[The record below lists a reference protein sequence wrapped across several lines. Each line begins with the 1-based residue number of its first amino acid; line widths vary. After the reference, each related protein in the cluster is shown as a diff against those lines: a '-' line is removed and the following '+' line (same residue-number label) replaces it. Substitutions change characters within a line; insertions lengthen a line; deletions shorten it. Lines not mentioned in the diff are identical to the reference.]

1 LTLQTFTPL
10 ETVMWQPTI
19 VLPSWHL
26 EDVARET
33 SETNAASVLNAY
45 AIAFHPA
52 VLAAGRRVPAWK
64 AAGAL
69 ESPIA
74 DQVIVLPEAS
84 KGKVAAD
91 WLKKAEEAGTI
102 VVSTT
107 PDRAACLKQL
117 LETPKLREQLAN
129 RPHATEGGE
138 LPESL
143 ATLPLADDFMALGIV
158 YLLTSLLSQAMYH
171 YDNIQETRFD
181 ELLID
186 AAEEAVRGDMERAKH
201 FFQEACEQLLESREK
216 FYPVDAHLIDL
227 CLLTDRLTKDDADSL
242 ASVDHTV
249 NLLCSSEDLQRATEN
264 QPDVLPSLR
273 QSVHEGKLA
282 LISGERN
289 DTSTP
294 LLPIQ
299 TLRWQLEQGLHDL
312 ESLLETHPQVWGRTT
327 YGLSTQ
333 VPLLLRKFGIKNA
346 FHLVLDDGIYPD
358 EEQSHFLWEGRS
370 GSTVHAV
377 SRIPL
382 SIEKASSVL
391 KIPERLAEAMNHDH
405 LACAILA
412 RWPKVRNP
420 WFNDILRVQAYAP
433 ILGKFIGMSQFLEET
448 DDSGHTSGYEQ
459 RFYFSPA
466 LDQLTGR
473 NEPDAITRFST
484 FWQIQNQLSVL
495 SWLTA
500 TQQLF
505 KKSDED
511 SSLSELEN
519 RLQTLAPKLR
529 KPELKTLSEEV
540 EGATKRAAGELG
552 RLIASRQ
559 SGPAGFVVF
568 NPLAHAHTRVMTFP
582 ISDKSSPVPAVGGPV
597 KFLQIEDDAAYAA
610 VELPACGF
618 VTIAS
623 QPAKQATTSKSKV
636 PMAGEYFLQSEFF
649 HVQIDPETGGV
660 QRFRAHGSTE
670 NLLSERL
677 VYRLDGDGGGVAR
690 SASSPE
696 PRFSQMI
703 ADSITTTRT
712 GPVVGEIEV
721 RGRLVDPSR
730 EKVLA
735 NFTKRYRVYRGR
747 RNLEISVSLDPKQ
760 MPAMLPDRSYYALR
774 FAWSAAGASVKGHLQ
789 QSEFHAGERRLEST
803 GPIEVEDED
812 YRLTFVPHHR
822 PFHQRSGM
830 RMLDSMLV
838 VHGESTRDFQFDVGL
853 DAPQSAAF
861 AEEVTIPPVM
871 VPCESV
877 AAGQSAWLYHV
888 NLPNVRLVH
897 AVQEQVEGSEEGR
910 FFRFDFLETEGRH
923 ANVRFSLFRKPRKA
937 WEVDFTGKTL
947 SELTIEDDTVRF
959 ESLPCDYLSIR
970 VQF

>member
-1 LTLQTFTPL
+1 
-10 ETVMWQPTI
+10 MWQPTI

-33 SETNAASVLNAY
+33 SENNAASVLNAY
-45 AIAFHPA
+45 ALGFHPA

-74 DQVIVLPEAS
+74 DQVVLLPEAS
-84 KGKVAAD
+84 RGKVAAD
-91 WLKKAEEAGTI
+91 WLSKAEEAGTL
-102 VVSTT
+102 VVNTT
-107 PDRAACLKQL
+107 PDRTACLREL
-117 LETPKLREQLAN
+117 LKNPRLREQLEN
-129 RPHATEGGE
+129 RPHAAEGGQ

-143 ATLPLADDFMALGIV
+143 DTILLAEDFMALGVV

-186 AAEEAVRGDMERAKH
+186 AAEEAVRGDAERARH
-201 FFQEACEQLLESREK
+201 FLQQACEQLLESREK

-227 CLLTDRLTKDDADSL
+227 CLLTDTLSPEDAESL

-249 NLLCSSEDLQRATEN
+249 NLLCSSEALERATEK
-264 QPDVLPSLR
+264 QPEVLSSLR

-282 LISGERN
+282 VIGGERN
-289 DTSTP
+289 DTPTP

-299 TLRWQLEQGLHDL
+299 TLRRQLERGMHDL
-312 ESLLETHPQVWGRTT
+312 EASLETHPQVWGRTT

-333 VPLLLRKFGIKNA
+333 MPLLLRKFGIKHA

-412 RWPKVRNP
+412 RWPKVKNP
-420 WFNDILRVQAYAP
+420 WFGDILGVQAYAP

-459 RFYFSPA
+459 RFYLSPS
-466 LDQLTGR
+466 LDHMTGR

-505 KKSDED
+505 KKSEED
-511 SSLSELEN
+511 NPLTELED
-519 RLQTLAPKLR
+519 RLQSLAPKLR
-529 KPELKTLSEEV
+529 KPELKTLSEDV
-540 EGATKRAAGELG
+540 NVAASKAAGTLS
-552 RLIASRQ
+552 RQIASRQ
-559 SGPAGFVVF
+559 SGPSGFVVF
-568 NPLAHAHTRVMTFP
+568 NPLAHAHTRVLTFP
-582 ISDKSSPVPAVGGPV
+582 VTDTTSPVPVVGGPV
-597 KFLQIEDDAAYAA
+597 KFLQIESDAAYAA

-623 QPAKQATTSKSKV
+623 QPARQATTSKSKV
-636 PMAGEYFLQSEFF
+636 PMAGEFFLQSEFF

-690 SASSPE
+690 SASAGE

-730 EKVLA
+730 ERVLA

-747 RNLEISVSLDPKQ
+747 RNLEISVSIDPQ
-760 MPAMLPDRSYYALR
+760 QLPAMLPDRSYYALR
-774 FAWSAAGASVKGHLQ
+774 FAWGAAGASVKGSLQ

-812 YRLTFVPHHR
+812 HRLTFVPHHR

-830 RMLDSMLV
+830 RMLESLLI

-853 DAPQSAAF
+853 DVPQSAAF
-861 AEEVTIPPVM
+861 AEEVTVPPVL
-871 VPCESV
+871 VPAESV

-897 AVQEQVEGSEEGR
+897 AVEEDVEDSEQGR

-923 ANVRFSLFRKPRKA
+923 ANARFSLFRKPKKA
-937 WEVDFTGKTL
+937 WEVDFLGKTQ

-959 ESLPCDYLSIR
+959 ECLPCDYLSIR